1 MEPNVHFPCV
11 KRQKEINIQA
21 ESIRNKRM
29 VKGYSTPKL
38 SKVYPYKSKKRA
50 ELGIFF
56 LNQKETSWKDGEI
69 YQCPS

>member
-1 MEPNVHFPCV
+1 
-11 KRQKEINIQA
+11 
-21 ESIRNKRM
+21 M